1 MCVGRG
7 TLCVC
12 GGRGGVEVNVCLGR
26 RVGIV
31 FGMCGIGWPVGEGCW
46 VYFVCRHVNVC
57 VCGRAPVCLR
67 LCVFGVLDNK
77 TVAACLDVVL
87 TRLGL

>member
-1 MCVGRG
+1 MGWRG
-7 TLCVC
+7 AVRVLCVDMSVH
-12 GGRGGVEVNVCLGR
+12 G
-26 RVGIV
+26 
-31 FGMCGIGWPVGEGCW
+31 VGEGCW
-46 VYFVCRHVNVC
+46 VCFVCRHVNVC

>member
-31 FGMCGIGWPVGEGCW
+31 FGMCGIGWPVGEGVCVLGGELW
-46 VYFVCRHVNVC
+46 VCVWGGGRVCVSLGLVGWRGAACFVCR
-57 VCGRAPVCLR
+57 R
-67 LCVFGVLDNK
+67 LFECE
-77 TVAACLDVVL
+77 
-87 TRLGL
+87 